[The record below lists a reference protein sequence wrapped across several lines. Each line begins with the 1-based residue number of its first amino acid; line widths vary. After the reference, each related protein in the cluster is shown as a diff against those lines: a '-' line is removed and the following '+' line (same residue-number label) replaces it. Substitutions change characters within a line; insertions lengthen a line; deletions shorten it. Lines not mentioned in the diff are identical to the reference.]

1 MEKIIGLNE
10 PVSFMKI
17 HQAFNPKIRQRH
29 LRLKNCLQT
38 ILEIHEFM
46 DSQAIQLDIVQQL
59 ENLKE
64 LISHFQPQLLSEK
77 DLKKIEDS
85 TNHLLQ
91 ELSKIF
97 HVKKLGMIHS
107 GYHH

>member
-1 MEKIIGLNE
+1 MRIQ
-10 PVSFMKI
+10 
-17 HQAFNPKIRQRH
+17 QAFNLKIQQRH

-46 DSQAIQLDIVQQL
+46 DSRAIQLDIVQQL

-64 LISHFQPQLLSEK
+64 LISHFQPELLSEK

-85 TNHLLQ
+85 TNHLLK

-97 HVKKLGMIHS
+97 HMKKLGMIHP

>member
-1 MEKIIGLNE
+1 MR
-10 PVSFMKI
+10 VR
-17 HQAFNPKIRQRH
+17 QAFNPKIQQRH

-59 ENLKE
+59 KNLKE
-64 LISHFQPQLLSEK
+64 LISHFQPELLSEK

-91 ELSKIF
+91 ELTKIF
-97 HVKKLGMIHS
+97 HIKKLGMIHP

>member
-1 MEKIIGLNE
+1 MR
-10 PVSFMKI
+10 VR
-17 HQAFNPKIRQRH
+17 QAINPKIQRRH

-46 DSQAIQLDIVQQL
+46 DNQAIQLDIVQQL
-59 ENLKE
+59 KNLKE
-64 LISHFQPQLLSEK
+64 LISHFQPELLSEK
-77 DLKKIEDS
+77 DLRKIEAS

-91 ELSKIF
+91 ELTKIF
-97 HVKKLGMIHS
+97 HIKKLGVIHT